1 MNKTT
6 FIYLLIVVYFVSCKE
21 PEPRRPVQN
30 KSGTFYK
37 ESVERNKLI
46 LKREESLI
54 KSLIQADTL
63 NEYIENPYGF
73 WYFYEIRNDSL
84 TRTPITDDEVI
95 LTYNLMSFNGDTI
108 YKRNDIGM
116 QQIKIDKTQLFPG
129 LRNAIKLLKQGEK
142 ATFLFPSSQ
151 VYGYKGD
158 NNKIGPNVPLKSSL
172 ELVQIINSI
181 EN

>member
-1 MNKTT
+1 MV
-6 FIYLLIVVYFVSCKE
+6 LFVACKE

-37 ESVERNKLI
+37 ESVERSKRI
-46 LKREESLI
+46 LKKEETLI
-54 KSLIQADTL
+54 KSIIQTDTL
-63 NEYIENPYGF
+63 NEYIENSNGF
-73 WYFYEIRNDSL
+73 WYFYEKRNDSL
-84 TRTPITDDEVI
+84 TRTPNTDDEVI

-108 YKRNDIGM
+108 YKVNDIGM
-116 QQIKIDKTQLFPG
+116 QQIKVDKTQLFPG
-129 LRNAIKLLKQGEK
+129 LRNAIKILKQGER

-151 VYGYKGD
+151 AYGYKGD

-172 ELVQIINSI
+172 ELIKIINSI